1 MASFRSA
8 LFIALLLLAPAPAV
22 AADLV
27 YPPGSRVGLVPT
39 AGLIPSKSFFGFEDP
54 DNKVGI
60 ILAALP
66 ADAFAEIEKTA
77 DAATMKKQGLIFEKR
92 EDFPLALGKAFLI
105 SGREAEGAG
114 NRRWLLVAA
123 TPELTVLATVQVP
136 EAARGTYSDEAIRAL
151 LSSIAVRATVPPDE
165 QLSLLPFKVGEL
177 AEFQIGAVLPGRA
190 VILSDSPKG
199 TPVSAIE
206 PHLVIAVAPGGP
218 TQISEREAF
227 ARDLFGTIANLKDIR
242 IDASEPLRLG
252 GQIGHQILA
261 TAKDAAT
268 GADVTVVQW
277 LRFGGS
283 GYLQII
289 GVATTERWTPAYG
302 RFRQVRDSIEPR

>member
-1 MASFRSA
+1 MAAIRFA
-8 LFIALLLLAPAPAV
+8 VFVVLLLATPAPA
-22 AADLV
+22 ADVV
-27 YPPGSRVGLVPT
+27 YPPGSRVGLVPA

-54 DNKVGI
+54 DNKVGV

-66 ADAFAEIEKTA
+66 SEAFAEIEKTA
-77 DAATMKKQGLIFEKR
+77 DAATMEKQGLILEKR
-92 EDFPLALGKAFLI
+92 EELPLALGKAFLI
-105 SGREAEGAG
+105 SGREAAGAG

-123 TPELTVLATVQVP
+123 APELTVLATVQVP
-136 EAARGTYSDEAIRAL
+136 EAARGTYTDEVIRTL
-151 LSSIAVRATVPPDE
+151 LSSLAVRATVPPDE

-177 AEFQIGAVLPGRA
+177 ASFQIGAVLPGRA
-190 VILSDSPKG
+190 VILSDAPKG
-199 TPVSAIE
+199 TPISAIE
-206 PHLVIAVAPGGP
+206 PHLVITVAPGAP
-218 TQISEREAF
+218 AQTSDRDTF
-227 ARDLFGTIANLKDIR
+227 ARNLFGTIANLKEIR
-242 IDASEPLRLG
+242 INASEPLRIG

-289 GVATTERWTPAYG
+289 GVATTERWTPAYT
-302 RFRQVRDSIEPR
+302 RFREVRDSIEPR